1 MRLTH
6 LCTQIGKIVAGL
18 VMDSV
23 HPLYAMIVIMLLVAA
38 FNALFTLGTSLTA
51 LSVIWCF
58 GRIVHV
64 SRPCS
69 CCWTTLTEWRCQ
81 QFLGVSCS
89 WSVGQC
95 SMLPI

>member
-1 MRLTH
+1 MHVAH
-6 LCTQIGKIVAGL
+6 LCTQIGKIVASL

-64 SRPCS
+64 SRSCS
-69 CCWTTLTEWRCQ
+69 CCWTVTTVCT
-81 QFLGVSCS
+81 
-89 WSVGQC
+89 SVLYLSTQ
-95 SMLPI
+95 LLNR